1 MSKVVLVSV
10 CLAVLGHLGCGE
22 EGKPGPGYADPCET
36 AMGAVLGCPPGPT
49 SPDTPTIYDACQRL
63 VACGIL
69 AAEWLGHHGDPCAQS
84 SDCPGGQCLP
94 GHEPGVDICHYHDL
108 DYRWCTSQMA
118 TRRPHPCD
126 SNQSFTDQQIE
137 MAVRCIVS
145 TPCNAL
151 GLSFEEKLRSS
162 DNRPDLDK
170 YTCKDGENSF
180 WTATICDHGLLRY

>member
-1 MSKVVLVSV
+1 MFRVVALSF
-10 CLAVLGHLGCGE
+10 CLAVLFGCGE

-36 AMGAVLGCPPGPT
+36 PMGPVLGCPPGPT
-49 SPDTPTIYDACQRL
+49 APDLPSLYDACQRL
-63 VACGIL
+63 VTCGIL
-69 AAEWLGHHGDPCAQS
+69 AAEWLGTRGDPCSQS

-94 GHEPGVDICHYHDL
+94 TSDGDRCHYHRL
-108 DYRWCTSQMA
+108 DYRWCTSQLA
-118 TRRPHPCD
+118 ARRTHPCD
-126 SNQSFTDQQIE
+126 SNQSFTDQQVE

-151 GLSFEEKLRSS
+151 GLSFEEKLGSS